1 MLRRADFLL
10 LLFIAS
16 LWGASY
22 IFIRVTVPVL
32 GPWGLVCARMLLS
45 GAALWLAARAMGR
58 RWGEWHLW
66 KHYVIVAFFSSFVAQ
81 FLIAHAALTLNAPT
95 LAILNCSAAMFS
107 ALISVRVLGEP
118 LRAGRAVGLLLGAA
132 GVAMV
137 VGFTPLRFTLGVTLA
152 FAGTILAALGYAIAN
167 VYAVRK
173 LAGRPALELA
183 IVQSLFSGAMALP
196 LGVPPLI
203 NAMPIDMTVLAAL
216 LALSLL
222 CTAAANW
229 LYYIL
234 LQRTSP
240 TVSLSVTYLIP
251 CFSLLWGLLFLGET
265 ISPLQYA
272 GFAVVLV
279 ALYLVTARRR
289 AQTAAP
295 KPAA

>member
-22 IFIRVTVPVL
+22 IFIRITVPVL
-32 GPWGLVCARMLLS
+32 GPWGMVSARMLLS
-45 GAALWLAARAMGR
+45 GAALWLAARAIGR
-58 RWGEWHLW
+58 RWGEWSLW
-66 KHYVIVAFFSSFVAQ
+66 RHYVFISFFSSFIAQ

-95 LAILNCSAAMFS
+95 LAILNCTAAMFA

-118 LRAGRAVGLLLGAA
+118 LRATRLAGLLLGAV

-137 VGFTPLRFTLGVTLA
+137 VGFAPLKFTLGVTLA
-152 FAGTILAALGYAIAN
+152 FTGTILAALGYAIAN
-167 VYAVRK
+167 VYAARK
-173 LAGRPALELA
+173 LVGRPALELA

-196 LGVPPLI
+196 LGVPPLLQAI
-203 NAMPIDMTVLAAL
+203 PIDLTVLAAL

-234 LQRTSP
+234 MQRTSP

-265 ISPLQYA
+265 ISLLQYA
-272 GFAVVLV
+272 GFIVVLA
-279 ALYLVTARRR
+279 ALYLVTARRP
-289 AQTAAP
+289 TL
-295 KPAA
+295 